1 MRAFIAEAMSE
12 RFTEAL
18 RLLHADEVGTSLK
31 NSRLAV
37 KQEFAQTRQSE
48 TLGDV
53 TGSSAS
59 PEVHEK

>member
-1 MRAFIAEAMSE
+1 MRACIAGAMSE

-37 KQEFAQTRQSE
+37 KQKFAQTRR
-48 TLGDV
+48 TKR
-53 TGSSAS
+53 TTA
-59 PEVHEK
+59 